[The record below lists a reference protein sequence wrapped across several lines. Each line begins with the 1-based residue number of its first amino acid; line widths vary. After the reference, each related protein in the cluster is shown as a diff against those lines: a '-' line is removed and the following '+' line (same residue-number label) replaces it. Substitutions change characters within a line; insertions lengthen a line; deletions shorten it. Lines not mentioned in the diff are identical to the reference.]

1 MKKLFWTGW
10 LGLLLFE
17 LANVYFIMP
26 LPGSQ
31 GMNSL
36 SVAYFLYRW
45 RWVFRAFFG
54 VMLVAGLLRSPWRR
68 KWVLLFPLLL
78 LGAAVYFTN
87 FVMAADQMFRQP
99 QKLAMANAVSS
110 QVDTGRLVIGI
121 RIGDVAKAYPIRFI
135 GYHHQVQDRING
147 QPILVTYCTVCRT
160 GRIFEPVV
168 NGKPA
173 HFRLVGMDHFNA
185 MLEDDETH
193 SWWRQATGEAVA
205 GKLKGTKLKEL
216 FSTQTT
222 LQQWLQL
229 NPESLI
235 MQPDPAFVSS
245 YDSTFNYEN
254 GSSRKSLTGSDSLS
268 WHDKSWVIG
277 ISIGQSRRAY
287 DWNRLKQ
294 ERLIQDTLGGQPL
307 LLALARDAKS
317 FFALE
322 RPNGDMFFRL
332 SGDTLYHNA
341 MRFRIDGTSIDTLPA
356 LRPLSAY
363 QEFWHSWRSFQPGT
377 SRYQ

>member
-1 MKKLFWTGW
+1 MKKMFWIGW

-17 LANVYFIMP
+17 VANVYFIMP
-26 LPGSQ
+26 MPGSQ
-31 GMNSL
+31 RMNSL
-36 SVAYFLYRW
+36 PLAYFLYTW
-45 RWVFRAFFG
+45 RWVFRAVFG
-54 VMLVAGLLRSPWRR
+54 IMLVAGLLRSQWRR
-68 KWVLLFPLLL
+68 KWLLIFPLLL
-78 LGAAVYFTN
+78 LAAIVYFAN

-99 QKLAMANAVSS
+99 RTLAMANAVSS
-110 QVDTGRLVIGI
+110 QVDTNRLVVGI
-121 RIGDVAKAYPIRFI
+121 RIGDVAKAYPIQFI

-168 NGKPA
+168 NGKPTR
-173 HFRLVGMDHFNA
+173 FRLVGMDHFNA
-185 MLEDDETH
+185 MLEDEETH
-193 SWWRQATGEAVA
+193 SWWRQATGEAVV
-205 GKLKGTKLKEL
+205 GKLKGAKLKEL

-229 NPESLI
+229 NPGSLI
-235 MQPDPAFVSS
+235 MQPDPAFAAN

-268 WHDKSWVIG
+268 WNDKSWVIG
-277 ISIGQSRRAY
+277 ISAGESRRAY

-307 LLALARDAKS
+307 LLALADDGQS

-322 RPNGDMFFRL
+322 RPHRDMFFRL
-332 SGDTLYHNA
+332 SGDTLYQNTA
-341 MRFRIDGTSIDTLPA
+341 RFRIDGTSIDSLPS

-363 QEFWHSWRSFQPGT
+363 QEFWHSWRSFHPGS
-377 SRYQ
+377 SRY